1 MFHFSKWTTHIPRIF
16 FSTTSG
22 KLIVVISFFLILGAI
37 VFGVHTMQGIKG
49 GPVRFA
55 VAEASTSGVLDVN
68 VLAIGFNPTDASGS
82 AADRYFSSQM
92 GNRTAVEA
100 EDYVFNSTID
110 AFHSL
115 SNNSINYQIVHKT
128 HITSFPEGQG
138 FTMENYAQCVWG
150 TPEFNPSFCDEKK
163 YALDHSSWISSNQ
176 ICELAQQ
183 YNADEVWMLSL
194 PYVMTWESFMFGP
207 RDTFNVNSPIALNA
221 PQCAKNYVLMNGTYE
236 RLDEFMHIYGHRIES
251 FMGYLT
257 EGWSSSDKNTYWE
270 NFATISRYGNPTDP
284 YVGVTCGNAHFPGNA
299 SQGYDYTNETIK
311 LSSCSDWGNFPSLTG
326 STESINCTAWGCSSE
341 GWQEYWFSSLPRSD
355 GEALLTGGGGG
366 QFSFKKNW
374 WYYILFPENAIAQ
387 KKAQTN
393 GTFSNLSSV
402 FDLTDASFSFL
413 YSGNTTQYIVDLSTL
428 PDMSWDVYGG
438 FGSGSQSPVTV
449 SNPQARWDK
458 YVCGAT
464 LYWKVYTSDRSIESP
479 IQTATVSCPTPTPTV
494 TPTPTST
501 PTPAPVTVTLNPV
514 ADAYVRSDKQNNN
527 YGTAATMTT
536 DNSPI
541 YYSYLKYNLAPYAGK
556 TLTNAVFKVRVGAD
570 ASSGTQS
577 IYGMSDSSWTETGVK
592 YSNRPSLGSNLVGT
606 FVGNTTNTW
615 KNVTATSYLSSRM
628 GQLASFGISSSN
640 SDSMNISSRE
650 ASSSNRP
657 QLVITYQ

>member
-1 MFHFSKWTTHIPRIF
+1 
-16 FSTTSG
+16 
-22 KLIVVISFFLILGAI
+22 
-37 VFGVHTMQGIKG
+37 
-49 GPVRFA
+49 
-55 VAEASTSGVLDVN
+55 
-68 VLAIGFNPTDASGS
+68 
-82 AADRYFSSQM
+82 
-92 GNRTAVEA
+92 
-100 EDYVFNSTID
+100 
-110 AFHSL
+110 
-115 SNNSINYQIVHKT
+115 
-128 HITSFPEGQG
+128 
-138 FTMENYAQCVWG
+138 
-150 TPEFNPSFCDEKK
+150 
-163 YALDHSSWISSNQ
+163 
-176 ICELAQQ
+176 
-183 YNADEVWMLSL
+183 
-194 PYVMTWESFMFGP
+194 
-207 RDTFNVNSPIALNA
+207 
-221 PQCAKNYVLMNGTYE
+221 
-236 RLDEFMHIYGHRIES
+236 
-251 FMGYLT
+251 
-257 EGWSSSDKNTYWE
+257 
-270 NFATISRYGNPTDP
+270 
-284 YVGVTCGNAHFPGNA
+284 
-299 SQGYDYTNETIK
+299 
-311 LSSCSDWGNFPSLTG
+311 
-326 STESINCTAWGCSSE
+326 
-341 GWQEYWFSSLPRSD
+341 LPRSD

-374 WYYILFPENAIAQ
+374 WYYILFPEHAIAQ

-527 YGTAATMTT
+527 YGTAATMIT

-577 IYGMSDSSWTETGVK
+577 IYGMSDTSWTETGVK
-592 YSNRPSLGSNLVGT
+592 YSNRPLLGSNLVGT